1 MCFSDLPVIPLDIQ
15 LHDLLEKGDALTNVC
30 TQFGYAAHLRAR
42 ALSNV
47 QIRAAELIAR
57 REDTL
62 VLN

>member
-1 MCFSDLPVIPLDIQ
+1 VIPLDIQ

-57 REDTL
+57 RGDTL